1 MGIIQKKEIEY
12 TCSMN
17 LEEYKSFL
25 ERFVE
30 FFKSILK
37 SRNDKTDAYFTNFG
51 ESEEER
57 QTIADGCRSID
68 DYYEEYNRVK
78 DLRDEDLNDYIVNRI
93 KEIVIDDKNIISNDE
108 EQPITDDEIKESVNI
123 YLNNV
128 CIQESEEL
136 FEYDNLK
143 KDDNGY

>member
-1 MGIIQKKEIEY
+1 MGIIQKKEIED

-17 LEEYKSFL
+17 LEDYKSFL

-37 SRNDKTDAYFTNFG
+37 SGNDKTDAYFTNFG
-51 ESEEER
+51 ECEEER

-93 KEIVIDDKNIISNDE
+93 KEIVTDDKNIISND
-108 EQPITDDEIKESVNI
+108 DEIKEAVSI

-128 CIQESEEL
+128 CIQESEDL
-136 FEYDNLK
+136 FEYDNLR
-143 KDDNGY
+143 KDDNGNKKEL